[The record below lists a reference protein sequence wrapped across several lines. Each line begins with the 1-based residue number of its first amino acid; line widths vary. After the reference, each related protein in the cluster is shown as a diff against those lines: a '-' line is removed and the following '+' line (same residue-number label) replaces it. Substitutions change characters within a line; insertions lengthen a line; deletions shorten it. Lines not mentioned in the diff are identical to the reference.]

1 VEQLWSGDRFR
12 SGSPYGGELSASRSL
27 LDLMPIVLGERLPR
41 EIGDRL
47 AERIASHLTP
57 YGLATEH
64 PDSPR
69 YESDGYWR
77 GPIWAPST
85 VLVEDGLRRAGH
97 TGLADDIGERF
108 RSLCEKSGFAENF
121 DALTGE
127 GLRDR
132 AYTWTASGYLL
143 LADEHIRRR
152 GAE

>member
-1 VEQLWSGDRFR
+1 
-12 SGSPYGGELSASRSL
+12 
-27 LDLMPIVLGERLPR
+27 MPIVLGERLPHEVR
-41 EIGDRL
+41 EQL

-64 PDSPR
+64 PDSPH
-69 YESDGYWR
+69 YEADGYWR

-97 TGLADDIGERF
+97 TDLADEVSRRF
-108 RSLCEKSGFAENF
+108 RTLCEKSGFAENF

-132 AYTWTASGYLL
+132 AYTWTAAGYLL
-143 LADEHIRRR
+143 LAGDDHRRR
-152 GAE
+152 TAAERPAA